1 MKVGRKGYRIYR
13 LSIEL
18 LKRVIESERSR
29 GCRYTKTT
37 HRATVR
43 RSRRGKWDE
52 VGRVL
57 S

>member
-18 LKRVIESERSR
+18 LKRVIESERSP